1 MLSFKEVHTFDPV
14 NSLPITDP
22 EDVIFYLRSAL
33 CLQVLTVAL
42 PEMMKSGR
50 NVNGLK

>member
-1 MLSFKEVHTFDPV
+1 MLSLKDLHTLDPV

-22 EDVIFYLRSAL
+22 EDIIFHLRSAL
-33 CLQVLTVAL
+33 CLQVLTIAS
-42 PEMMKSGR
+42 PEMMKFGR